1 MRTRIIQD
9 DPNEPTGG
17 GTQPPRSGRNEPQ
30 RPKGLAAR
38 MGHWSA
44 SHWKTAVFGWLA
56 FVVASVFLSIKLGTT
71 YIDQNDANVGES
83 RTADRIIDEAGF
95 TVDANGETIEEQAEM
110 VLLQSKTL
118 TVKDPAFKAAIADTV
133 KTLDAFPKVRK
144 LQSPL
149 DAGHADLVSK
159 DGHSALVQF
168 TPQGTYEEVVLY
180 IDTIVAAIDK
190 AETRHAGF

>member
-9 DPNEPTGG
+9 DPNEPAGGSPQRPRTGG
-17 GTQPPRSGRNEPQ
+17 TDPQ
-30 RPKGLAAR
+30 RPKGVAAR

-56 FVVASVFLSIKLGTT
+56 FVVASVFLSMQLGTT
-71 YIDQNDANVGES
+71 YIDPEEANVGES

-95 TVDANGETIEEQAEM
+95 TVDANGETIEEQSEM

-118 TVKDPAFKAAIADTV
+118 TVKDPAFKAAIDDTI

-159 DGHSALVQF
+159 DGHSALVA
-168 TPQGTYEEVVLY
+168 VH
-180 IDTIVAAIDK
+180 AAG
-190 AETRHAGF
+190 HL